1 MTENKMQK
9 KGTAFEMPKWGWI
22 PDIPDARDYV
32 YEAPLKLR
40 SARALPSNVDLRKNC
55 PPVFNQGA
63 LGSCTANALLA
74 AVEFGKK
81 IKGQKTC
88 RLSRLFLYYNER
100 MMMNTVYFD
109 SGAYLRDGVKS
120 LNKQGVCPE
129 KEWRYSA
136 NTKPG
141 AKFTKKPPKKCYDS
155 ALDHQILSYWR
166 ISPVMHDI
174 RACLADGFPFV
185 FGFSVYAS
193 FMTEEVRNTG
203 IMPMPQPDEQQ
214 LGGHAVMAVGYDEEK
229 EMLLVRNSWGKE
241 WGDKGHF
248 WMPYDY
254 IRKTKN
260 CADFWTIRDVE

>member
-88 RLSRLFLYYNER
+88 RL
-100 MMMNTVYFD
+100 
-109 SGAYLRDGVKS
+109 
-120 LNKQGVCPE
+120 
-129 KEWRYSA
+129 
-136 NTKPG
+136 
-141 AKFTKKPPKKCYDS
+141 
-155 ALDHQILSYWR
+155 
-166 ISPVMHDI
+166 
-174 RACLADGFPFV
+174 
-185 FGFSVYAS
+185 
-193 FMTEEVRNTG
+193 
-203 IMPMPQPDEQQ
+203 
-214 LGGHAVMAVGYDEEK
+214 
-229 EMLLVRNSWGKE
+229 
-241 WGDKGHF
+241 
-248 WMPYDY
+248 
-254 IRKTKN
+254 
-260 CADFWTIRDVE
+260 